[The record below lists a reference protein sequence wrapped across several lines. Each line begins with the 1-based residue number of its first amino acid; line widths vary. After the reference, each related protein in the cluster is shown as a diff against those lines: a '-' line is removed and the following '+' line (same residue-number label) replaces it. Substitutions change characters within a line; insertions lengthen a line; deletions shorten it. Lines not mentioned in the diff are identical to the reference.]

1 MLVEF
6 SLSFS
11 RPTAPFY
18 SAPFSPLRGLARK
31 HRNANGNRVSCQ
43 TIRTVLPGRGGDR
56 IYSQPRESIRIPRTY
71 LSFCRAVPHPP
82 TVPRPRNYD
91 ATLWIKRIKVV
102 VEEVLYEEVVARR
115 VWNWIAKRSS
125 DYLIALRFFF
135 LHEKGRAKNFV
146 GETMKSNRNVA
157 CDISFFTSRFS
168 EFDTLISS
176 DINNDEE

>member
-1 MLVEF
+1 MEIAF
-6 SLSFS
+6 
-11 RPTAPFY
+11 
-18 SAPFSPLRGLARK
+18 LAR
-31 HRNANGNRVSCQ
+31 RFVPSYREG
-43 TIRTVLPGRGGDR
+43 GGDR

-91 ATLWIKRIKVV
+91 ATLWSGGRGVV
-102 VEEVLYEEVVARR
+102 RR
-115 VWNWIAKRSS
+115 GSCATSVKLDRETIVGLSYCS
-125 DYLIALRFFF
+125 PF
-135 LHEKGRAKNFV
+135 LPPYTRRKGVRAKNFV

>member
-1 MLVEF
+1 MEIAF
-6 SLSFS
+6 
-11 RPTAPFY
+11 
-18 SAPFSPLRGLARK
+18 LAR
-31 HRNANGNRVSCQ
+31 RFVPSYREG
-43 TIRTVLPGRGGDR
+43 GRDR

-125 DYLIALRFFF
+125 DYLIALRFFP
-135 LHEKGRAKNFV
+135 LHEKGRGSSEEFCRRDNEIESKCCVWYFIFHRPFQWYAKVNI
-146 GETMKSNRNVA
+146 
-157 CDISFFTSRFS
+157 DI
-168 EFDTLISS
+168 D
-176 DINNDEE
+176 NDEKE

>member
-125 DYLIALRFFF
+125 DYLIALRFF
-135 LHEKGRAKNFV
+135 LLTREGKGFERRILSERQWNRIEMLRVIFHFSRAVSIVN
-146 GETMKSNRNVA
+146 SIR
-157 CDISFFTSRFS
+157 
-168 EFDTLISS
+168 
-176 DINNDEE
+176 

>member
-1 MLVEF
+1 MEIAF
-6 SLSFS
+6 
-11 RPTAPFY
+11 
-18 SAPFSPLRGLARK
+18 LAR
-31 HRNANGNRVSCQ
+31 RFVPSYREG
-43 TIRTVLPGRGGDR
+43 GGDR

-125 DYLIALRFFF
+125 DYLIALRFF
-135 LHEKGRAKNFV
+135 LLTRGREGVRANNFV
-146 GETMKSNRNVA
+146 GETMKSNRNVEYF
-157 CDISFFTSRFS
+157 ISHGPFQWYAKVNI
-168 EFDTLISS
+168 EWY
-176 DINNDEE
+176 

>member
-1 MLVEF
+1 MEIAF
-6 SLSFS
+6 
-11 RPTAPFY
+11 
-18 SAPFSPLRGLARK
+18 LAR
-31 HRNANGNRVSCQ
+31 RFVPSYREG
-43 TIRTVLPGRGGDR
+43 GGDR